1 MRSGSALAKFGMSS
15 LAIQR
20 SCTMEATQGEKK
32 PRGNVPVQ
40 ITVVRGNHLKGAKG
54 GSTLTFVR
62 LEFNNVHLGDSPKHE
77 LSADQAVEYNFT
89 TSFECS
95 AEGPISLDDVAHKP
109 VILTVIEVLPKEK
122 KHKEEKTLVLAQA
135 TMGLLPLLQ
144 GENNLK
150 LMVPLHSIPSSP
162 LDISHSEKPSLEV
175 AVSMHESLLSKTQLL
190 SGNLL
195 KVTLEAA
202 YSVPESWIPTG
213 PQYNYVV
220 SLQLPAFGEK
230 EHPLVFSNGTLKL
243 GGEKEPTPRPKKWPI
258 TNVQVSEALY
268 IPDAFITGGLY
279 EEEDGELNLKEDKV
293 HRTEAETVKKRVT
306 WDIERSCYID
316 PGAVIHLQKR
326 IAESRFWPVEI
337 MRVPLVGTT
346 KGKAGKADKS
356 EEEIPIAFHG
366 VAFVNLVP
374 LLYPGVKRLR
384 GAFRIQAFNESEVLA
399 KTKCHTSVMRDI
411 LRRTSL
417 ASRLGVGPPGIGSPH
432 AKGPPSRAQK
442 EDKAQKDMPRKTSIT
457 GKTAESVVPESEG
470 PGAIQHLEGQQ
481 YVDSGTY
488 IVLELLLDM
497 PLVPKREPEEAAR
510 RVNELIPPRPQLTR
524 RSAGARKAESDY
536 HNQIVSITN
545 SILDEYRG
553 LFGQQVAEGKVLDNQ
568 TLEEQKCQL
577 NYELNCTGKYFAFK
591 EQLKHAVV
599 KIVREKY
606 MKTTAFEDP
615 DKLQSFLS
623 DLYVYLVDQMHV
635 ALNQMLADDS
645 ACPPPPS
652 FLDSEQLRHFARE
665 AELNENFEQAATYY
679 QERLAH
685 DRQSVEHWLDYG
697 IFNLLIEDN
706 IKAQECFQ
714 ETMRLDPRNLHSV
727 LLCGIV
733 SILQEHYPEAEIFL
747 ENATSVDPTSIVA
760 WTLLGLFYEI
770 QDNDIQMDMAFQ
782 EAGKIRLANIEKDR
796 AAALAAAEVLTKEED
811 AAHADVTE
819 TASADVKTTQ
829 EPDPGVHLGSHSS
842 IQMTEQPSIFM
853 DTIDFLIRVNAVQ
866 LVQQALAHEL
876 LSQDGGPSCKYF
888 LALARTHLQKKQFAE
903 AEENLTA
910 AAQISYQNPDV
921 WALTGHLHF
930 LRGNKTEAKACYERT
945 VNFVSDASETHPV
958 FLRLGSIYLQEG
970 EYKKAK
976 DTYLH
981 ACKTSPTCLTW
992 LGTGIAF
999 YRMGDMAEAE
1009 AALSEANTLNNSDAV
1024 VWGYLALVCLKTGR
1038 QVEAEQSYKYMIK
1051 LNLQDEALL
1060 QEVHEMQ
1067 ELVGFGNPSF

>member
-1 MRSGSALAKFGMSS
+1 
-15 LAIQR
+15 
-20 SCTMEATQGEKK
+20 MEATQGEKK
-32 PRGNVPVQ
+32 PRGNGPVQ
-40 ITVVRGNHLKGAKG
+40 ITVVRGMNLKGAKG
-54 GSTLTFVR
+54 DSTVTFVR
-62 LEFNNVHLGDSPKHE
+62 LEFNNIHLGDSSKHE
-77 LSADQAVEYNFT
+77 LSTGQAVEYNFT
-89 TSFECS
+89 SSFECN
-95 AEGPISLDDVAHKP
+95 AEGPISLDDIAHKP

-122 KHKEEKTLVLAQA
+122 KQKEEKTLVLAQA
-135 TMGLLPLLQ
+135 TMGMLPLLQ
-144 GENNLK
+144 GESNLK
-150 LMVPLHSIPSSP
+150 LMVPLHVIPSSP
-162 LDISHSEKPSLEV
+162 LDISRLNKPSLEV
-175 AVSMHESLLSKTQLL
+175 SVSMHEPLLSKTQLL
-190 SGNLL
+190 NGNLL

-220 SLQLPAFGEK
+220 SLQLPNFEEK
-230 EHPLVFSNGTLKL
+230 ENPLVFSNGTLKL

-258 TNVQVSEALY
+258 SNVQVSGALY

-279 EEEDGELNLKEDKV
+279 EEEDGELNLKEDKD

-316 PGAVIHLQKR
+316 PGAVISLQKR
-326 IAESRFWPVEI
+326 IAERRFWPVEI
-337 MRVPLVGTT
+337 MRVPLASTT

-374 LLYPGVKRLR
+374 LLYPGVKRMR
-384 GAFRIQAFNESEVLA
+384 GAFRVYAFNESEVVA

-417 ASRLGVGPPGIGSPH
+417 ASRLGVAPPGVGSPH

-442 EDKAQKDMPRKTSIT
+442 EDKALKDTMRKMSIT
-457 GKTAESVVPESEG
+457 GKTSESIVPESEG
-470 PGAIQHLEGQQ
+470 PGTVQNMEGQQ

-488 IVLELLLDM
+488 IVLELLLDK
-497 PLVPKREPEEAAR
+497 PLVPKREPEELAR
-510 RVNELIPPRPQLTR
+510 RVNELLPPRPQLMR
-524 RSAGARKAESDY
+524 RSAGAKKAESDY
-536 HNQIVSITN
+536 HSQIVSITN
-545 SILDEYRG
+545 SILNEYRV

-635 ALNQMLADDS
+635 ALNQMLTDDS
-645 ACPPPPS
+645 TCPPPPS
-652 FLDSEQLRHFARE
+652 FLDSEQLRHFAWE
-665 AELNENFEQAATYY
+665 AEINENFEQAATYY
-679 QERLAH
+679 QERLAR
-685 DRQSVEHWLDYG
+685 DRQRVEHWLDYG

-714 ETMRLDPRNLHSV
+714 EAMRLDQRNLHSV
-727 LLCGIV
+727 LLCGILSV
-733 SILQEHYPEAEIFL
+733 LQEHYAEAEILL
-747 ENATSVDPTSIVA
+747 ENATYIGPASIVA

-782 EAGKIRLANIEKDR
+782 EACKLRQANIEKDR
-796 AAALAAAEVLTKEED
+796 ASALDTVAVFTKEN
-811 AAHADVTE
+811 AAHAEVTE
-819 TASADVKTTQ
+819 NAGADVQTAQ
-829 EPDPGVHLGSHSS
+829 ESDPGVHLGSHSS
-842 IQMTEQPSIFM
+842 IQMTNQPSIFM
-853 DTIDFLIRVNAVQ
+853 ETIDFLIRVNAVQ

-876 LSQDGGPSCKYF
+876 LSQDGGPSCKYY
-888 LALARTHLQKKQFAE
+888 LALAKTHLQKKEFAE
-903 AEENLTA
+903 TEEDLTA
-910 AAQISYQNPDV
+910 AAQINYQNPDV
-921 WALTGHLHF
+921 WAMTGHLHF

-945 VNFVSDASETHPV
+945 LSFVTDASETHPV

-992 LGTGIAF
+992 LGTGIAC
-999 YRMGDMAEAE
+999 YRLGDMAEAE
-1009 AALSEANTLNNSDAV
+1009 AALAEANTLNNSDAV
-1024 VWGYLALVCLKTGR
+1024 VWGYLALVCLKTRR
-1038 QVEAEQSYKYMIK
+1038 QLEAEQSYKYMMK

-1060 QEVHEMQ
+1060 REVHEMQ